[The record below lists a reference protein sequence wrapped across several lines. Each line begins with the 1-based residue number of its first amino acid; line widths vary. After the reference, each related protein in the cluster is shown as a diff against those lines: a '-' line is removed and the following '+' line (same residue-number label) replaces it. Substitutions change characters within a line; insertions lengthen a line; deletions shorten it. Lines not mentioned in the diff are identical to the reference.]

1 MTRIAYSYL
10 RFSTPEQSLGDSSR
24 RQQAKTLEWCEKKE
38 VKLDNVLKFHDLGKS
53 GFTGA
58 HFEEG
63 ALGEFFSL
71 VKDGTIKA
79 GSYLVLEAIDRFSRE
94 NPMTAAGRLFEL
106 VKAGIT
112 VVTVDDGEEYSP
124 ERLSGRDSN
133 VMLLLVVKLTQAHAE
148 SLRKSDLVGQAWEK
162 KKQIARTEKK
172 PITKRCPEWLS
183 IDGGKFVINEER
195 AKIVYRIFEATIDG
209 FGRRSISRR
218 MNELGIPAFRG
229 RKGWQ
234 TSSIAK
240 VLSSKAVLGEYQ
252 PHVGRHSARNRS
264 PQGEPISDYYP
275 PIIDEKMFW
284 QAQSVITSRQH
295 GSAGR
300 TGVRGAHILKGLAK
314 CGECQSIM
322 HISNKGQKPK
332 GGVYLVCE
340 NAKRKMGCDNTKHY
354 RVDETERKL
363 LRALS
368 QLVAEDIDFKR
379 NEADQGSE
387 VMSLSA
393 QLADK
398 ETIRGKLLKLVEIA
412 DFDDA
417 LNERFQQTATEI
429 KELKA
434 KLKKAQADLKMVRSE
449 YDSATRKALL
459 DDLLAD
465 IQSADTMKVVATKVK
480 LNAIIRGVVDH
491 VTFSRIPG
499 IQMTI
504 TNRSRFHVDTDGTY
518 LTKGGQDI
526 GTIVLLEE
534 NASDEAFE
542 AFFGEPRSYF
552 DWG

>member
-24 RQQAKTLEWCEKKE
+24 RQRTKTFEWCEKKG
-38 VKLDNVLKFHDLGKS
+38 VKLDNELKFHDLGKS

-58 HFEEG
+58 HFQEG
-63 ALGEFFSL
+63 ALGEFFAL

-94 NPMTAAGRLFEL
+94 NPMIAAGRLFDL

-124 ERLSGRDSN
+124 ERLSGRDTN
-133 VMLLLVVKLTQAHAE
+133 VMLLLVMKLTQAHAE
-148 SLRKSDLVGQAWEK
+148 SLRKSDQVGAAWAK
-162 KKQIARTEKK
+162 KKQIARSEKK

-183 IDGGKFVINEER
+183 IEDGKFVINEER
-195 AKIVYRIFEATIDG
+195 ASIVYHIFEATIDG
-209 FGRRSISRR
+209 FGRRAISRR

-229 RKGWQ
+229 KKGWQ
-234 TSSIAK
+234 ISSIAK

-264 PQGEPISDYYP
+264 PQGEPIPDYYP

-284 QAQSVITSRQH
+284 QAQSSIANRQQ

-314 CGECQSIM
+314 CGECQSVM
-322 HISNKGQKPK
+322 HISNKGPKPK
-332 GGVYLVCE
+332 GGIYLVCE
-340 NAKRKMGCDNTKHY
+340 NAKRKMGCDNARHY
-354 RVDETERKL
+354 RLDETERKL
-363 LRALS
+363 LHALS

-379 NEADQGSE
+379 NEASQGSD

-393 QLADK
+393 QLLDK
-398 ETIRGKLLKLVEIA
+398 EKVRDKLLKLIEVT

-429 KELKA
+429 KELKEN
-434 KLKKAQADLKMVRSE
+434 LKKAESNLNMANSE
-449 YDSATRKALL
+449 YDTATRKALL
-459 DDLLAD
+459 DDLLND
-465 IQSADTMKVVATKVK
+465 IKSYDILKVVSTKVK
-480 LNAIIRGVVDH
+480 LNTIIRGIVDH

-499 IQMTI
+499 IQVTI
-504 TNRSRFHVDTDGTY
+504 TNRSRFHADTDGTY

-526 GTIVLLEE
+526 GTIVLLE
-534 NASDEAFE
+534 
-542 AFFGEPRSYF
+542 PRSYF

>member
-24 RQQAKTLEWCEKKE
+24 RQRAKTLEWCEKKG
-38 VKLDNVLKFHDLGKS
+38 VKLDNELKFHDLGKS

-58 HFEEG
+58 HFQEG

-148 SLRKSDLVGQAWEK
+148 SLRKSDLVGQAWAK
-162 KKQIARTEKK
+162 KKQAARNEKK

-183 IDGGKFVINEER
+183 IENGKFVINEER
-195 AKIVYRIFEATIDG
+195 ASIVYHIFEATIDG
-209 FGRRSISRR
+209 FGRRAISRR

-229 RKGWQ
+229 KKGWQ

-264 PQGEPISDYYP
+264 PQGEPIPDYYP

-284 QAQSVITSRQH
+284 QAQSVIASRQH

-300 TGVRGAHILKGLAK
+300 TGVSGAHILKGLAK
-314 CGECQSIM
+314 CGECQSVM
-322 HISNKGQKPK
+322 HISNKGPKPK
-332 GGVYLVCE
+332 GGIYLVCE
-340 NAKRKMGCDNTKHY
+340 NAKRKMGCENAKHY
-354 RVDETERKL
+354 RLDETERKL
-363 LRALS
+363 LHALS

-379 NEADQGSE
+379 NEVNQGSE

-393 QLADK
+393 QLSDK
-398 ETIRGKLLKLVEIA
+398 ETVRDKLLKLVEDT
-412 DFDDA
+412 DFDEA
-417 LNERFQQTATEI
+417 LNQRFQQTATEV
-429 KELKA
+429 KELKM
-434 KLKKAQADLKMVRSE
+434 KLKKAQSELKMARSE
-449 YDSATRKALL
+449 YDTATRKALL
-459 DDLLAD
+459 DDLLTD
-465 IQSADTMKVVATKVK
+465 IRSDDARKVVSTKIK
-480 LNAIIRGVVDH
+480 LNAIIRGIIDH
-491 VTFSRIPG
+491 VTFSRTPG

-504 TNRSRFHVDTDGTY
+504 TNRSRFQVDTDGTY
-518 LTKGGQDI
+518 LTKGGQGI